1 MHQLEAYQQA
11 TLQTSD
17 DVRIVSLLFDGALNF
32 LRLARIRMEERDV
45 SGKGLLLGKAT
56 AVVSELA
63 ASLNVEEGGEI
74 ARNLRRLYDFVLD
87 RLLQANLRNDPVAL
101 GDAEKILEVLQG
113 AWKEMERNHAAARTA
128 PARAVGGAGMA
139 VRV

>member
-11 TLQTSD
+11 TFQTSD